1 MRNMQDESNQRLIM
15 IVDDDQAL
23 GEMLS
28 IVLESEGFKT
38 VTCLDGWRAVE
49 MFPILQP
56 DLMLLD
62 VMLPGLD
69 GVQVAQRIRQNSN
82 TPIIMLTAKSDT
94 TDVVKGLEAG
104 ADDYVSK
111 PFEVVELMARIRAR
125 LRMPKVNAPAGKDEG
140 DLTERLQCGTLVM
153 DRAEHTATKDGVD
166 LQLTPTEFELL
177 YVLAAHAG
185 EALSRANLL
194 KRVWGY
200 VSGGDTRLVNVHV
213 QRLRMKVETDPEN
226 PRIVQTVRVQKHLNA
241 SNLTGTDQYQQLV
254 SNLASELQ
262 SNGSSNLVGVY
273 LMERDAA
280 DSAERGF
287 VPVSTEPEYSNLVSS
302 SMRNRMR
309 ADTSGLIYYQP
320 VRIPRTSG
328 GTPGAVLGSVISSNN
343 MGSLEVFALYSYQSQ
358 QQALSQIQINMLM
371 VCVALSVLIGM
382 IIFLVMRSVITP
394 VRRVALATEI
404 MASGTFD
411 ARVAVDRADEI
422 GVLQKSFN
430 EMAESLE
437 NQIEELEKAGD
448 MQRSFI
454 SDVSHELRTPVT
466 TMRMAADM
474 LSMHK
479 DEYDATTKRT
489 VELLDGQIRRFQEM
503 LADLLEIS
511 RFDAGYA
518 ALDLVE
524 ADIREPIEQSVE
536 AISAIAQTKHV
547 PLDVHMPNVE
557 VLVRIDTRRISRVVR
572 NLLANAIDFAEGK
585 PVEVR
590 LAANQRMVVISV
602 RDYGVGMTSEQ
613 CSRMFDR
620 FWRADPSRAR
630 TTGGTGLG
638 MSIVLADTKLHH
650 GDVAVRS
657 RLGEGTW
664 FLVTLPRNPDD
675 VDCGMNN
682 APIRF
687 ATDGDDMRVVG
698 GFGVADNGFVDYLT
712 NKPMV
717 EGL

>member
-49 MFPILQP
+49 MFPTLQP

-448 MQRSFI
+448 MQRSFV